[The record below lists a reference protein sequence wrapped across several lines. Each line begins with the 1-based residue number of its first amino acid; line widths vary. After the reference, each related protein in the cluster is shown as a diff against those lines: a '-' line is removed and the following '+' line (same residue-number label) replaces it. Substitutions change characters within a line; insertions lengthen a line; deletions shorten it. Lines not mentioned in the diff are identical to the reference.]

1 MPSELN
7 KLIMKE
13 IESSENSAV
22 IKELAHRLLKIEL
35 DRWGIEK
42 LWRFKEP
49 YENEIKRTI
58 KGGAKE

>member
-13 IESSENSAV
+13 IESTDNSDA
-22 IKELAHRLLKIEL
+22 IKDLAHKLLKIEL
-35 DRWGIEK
+35 DRWGNEK

-49 YENEIKRTI
+49 YENEIKKAV